1 MTTSAVS
8 LDLTKA
14 FVTVSHA
21 ILGSLSNDDGA
32 ATRTA
37 NKTIDLLRKTT
48 TLHVQHTFLYISLPS
63 LHDYDVKMPNF
74 LFFSFFPFSTP
85 EKFANIWRIK
95 RVGIGAMKFETT
107 RIHFLGD
114 DSLPLPSSPLK
125 LAVTKR
131 AGSVWD
137 NGSSPLIG

>member
-1 MTTSAVS
+1 MQERTTSRNHLIRIDLNSVISKNYARFSNLGYTQHWLGMTTSAVS

-14 FVTVSHA
+14 FDTVSHA

-63 LHDYDVKMPNF
+63 LHDY
-74 LFFSFFPFSTP
+74 
-85 EKFANIWRIK
+85 
-95 RVGIGAMKFETT
+95 GA
-107 RIHFLGD
+107 
-114 DSLPLPSSPLK
+114 
-125 LAVTKR
+125 
-131 AGSVWD
+131 
-137 NGSSPLIG
+137 